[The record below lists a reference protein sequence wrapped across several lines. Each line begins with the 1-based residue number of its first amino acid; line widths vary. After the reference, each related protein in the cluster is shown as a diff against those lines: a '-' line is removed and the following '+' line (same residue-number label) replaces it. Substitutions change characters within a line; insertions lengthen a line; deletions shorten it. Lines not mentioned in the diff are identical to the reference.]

1 MDTVRRKYL
10 LALSAHTQRNVIAYY
25 SGYLQKP
32 GILQT
37 QISDEDKNGIMTC
50 VHTLDR
56 TQGLDLI
63 IHTEGG
69 NIAATQSLVHY
80 LQQMFEKD
88 VRAIVPQIAM
98 SAGTIV
104 ACCTKSI
111 VMGKQSNLGPI
122 DPHIAGIPTKGVI
135 QEFDTAL
142 KEIKSDPAK
151 IHIWQPILSQYRP
164 TFLGQ
169 CENALRWSNRF
180 VRQQLS
186 RNMFRGVRGK
196 KAKIDKIIRALTNY
210 QKGHAHHLHLDDC
223 IRIGLKIE
231 KLEDDPVFQDLAL
244 TCHHGFM
251 HAFTNTTAMKIIE
264 NQNGVAFVKHHRQ

>member
-10 LALSAHTQRNVIAYY
+10 QALASHTQRNVIAYY
-25 SGYLQKP
+25 SGFLQKP

-50 VHTLDR
+50 VHQLDR
-56 TQGLDLI
+56 TKGLDLM

-80 LQQMFEKD
+80 LRQMFGKD
-88 VRAIVPQIAM
+88 IRAIVPQIAM

-122 DPHIAGIPTKGVI
+122 DPHISGIPTKGVI
-135 QEFDTAL
+135 QEFDQAL
-142 KEIKSDPAK
+142 KEIKKDAAK
-151 IHIWQPILSQYRP
+151 IHVWQPILQQYRP

-169 CENALRWSNRF
+169 CENALKWSNSF

-186 RNMFRGVRGK
+186 DNMFFGVRGK
-196 KAKIDKIIRALTNY
+196 KAKITKIIRALTNY
-210 QKGHAHHLHLDDC
+210 QKGHAHHLHMDDC
-223 IRIGLKIE
+223 IKIGLKVE
-231 KLEDDPVFQDLAL
+231 KLEDDPVLQDLVL
-244 TCHHGFM
+244 TRHHSFM
-251 HAFTNTTAMKIIE
+251 HALANTTAMKIVE
-264 NQNGVAFVKHHRQ
+264 NQGGVAFVKHHRK